1 MASIYPAN
9 VKVRMFRKYKTFF
22 DNAYDGFTVIDLSL
36 PFGERRHI
44 NVNKRFCEM
53 LGYTKKELLQHTT
66 KELLHPDC
74 WETVQAQLAG
84 HINGTKSH
92 SSIKFM
98 FRTKSGE
105 KIESDSQI
113 YSEKTDKYNLSFGV
127 HRDVTYR
134 NKLERIVSEQL
145 NREAALRKAL
155 EEQATENSNYIRL
168 IVHELKTPITALLAA
183 VELSKQNV
191 GNESSELSLNNIYDS
206 VIALDKRVDDLSN
219 LAKSQMNLLKIN
231 PVMLNLADLL
241 NQVVQVNKPGFQSKG
256 QSFST
261 DIQTD
266 LPSICADKE
275 SLFSILMNLLS
286 NAGKYCGRHGMISLR
301 VKQSGNDILF
311 EVEDNGIGINSDNF
325 ERIFNPYNRIKQN
338 SRTYSGLGLG
348 LFLSKTFIE
357 LHGGKIWVDS
367 VPKIGSKFSFT
378 IPNRQ
383 PPQDA
388 EE

>member
-1 MASIYPAN
+1 
-9 VKVRMFRKYKTFF
+9 MFKKHKKFF
-22 DNAYDGFTVIDLSL
+22 NNAYDGFAVLDLSL
-36 PFGERRHI
+36 PLDITRHLD
-44 NVNKRFCEM
+44 VNQQFCDM
-53 LGYTKKELLQHTT
+53 LGYKKKELIATNPMNLVHADYR
-66 KELLHPDC
+66 ELVHIHMR
-74 WETVQAQLAG
+74 G
-84 HINGTKSH
+84 HYANTQTQSFMKCVFIRKDGTEIGVES
-92 SSIKFM
+92 
-98 FRTKSGE
+98 
-105 KIESDSQI
+105 KIF
-113 YSEKTDKYNLSFGV
+113 SEKTENYHIAFGV
-127 HRDVTYR
+127 HRDVTEKNY
-134 NKLERIVSEQL
+134 LEKTIKEQL
-145 NREAALRKAL
+145 VREATLRKEL
-155 EEQATENSNYIRL
+155 ETQAAERSNYIRL
-168 IVHELKTPITALLAA
+168 IVHELKTPITALLAT
-183 VELSKQNV
+183 VELSKQNP
-191 GNESSELSLNNIYDS
+191 GSELPGLSLDSIYDS

-219 LAKSQMNLLKIN
+219 LAKSQMNLLKIK
-231 PVMLNLADLL
+231 PVTLNLADLI
-241 NQVVQVNKPGFQSKG
+241 NQVVQVNKPGFQTKG

-261 DIQTD
+261 YIQPN
-266 LPSICADKE
+266 LPNIYADKE
-275 SLFSILMNLLS
+275 GLFSILMNLLS